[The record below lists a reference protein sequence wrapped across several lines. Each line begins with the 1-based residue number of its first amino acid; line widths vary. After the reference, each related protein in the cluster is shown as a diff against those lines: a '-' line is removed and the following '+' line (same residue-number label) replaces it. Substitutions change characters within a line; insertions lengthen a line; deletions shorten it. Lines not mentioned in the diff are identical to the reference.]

1 MKSVKGSELPNS
13 LNYFKCLKE
22 ELSSCHVM
30 STGTVNLLLI
40 STVKQ
45 RNNIFVLICRIL
57 ALDAAMR
64 CLAAAELTSPQS
76 QCNLFQPGYISDR
89 PRLGPA
95 ERTAAGW
102 RPGVS
107 WVSWAQWAWLSSLTT
122 LSTPHLE
129 QTRAERLLLRV
140 KLYPDHSKLKCVVTL
155 SVKLPRD
162 VSFQVRNRGFI
173 LRLRE
178 WRTGHRLGGLVSC

>member
-1 MKSVKGSELPNS
+1 MKSVKGLELPNS
-13 LNYFKCLKE
+13 LNYFICLKE

-76 QCNLFQPGYISDR
+76 QCSVIYSSQVIFQTDLDSDQQR
-89 PRLGPA
+89 
-95 ERTAAGW
+95 EQQQAG
-102 RPGVS
+102 G
-107 WVSWAQWAWLSSLTT
+107 Q
-122 LSTPHLE
+122 E
-129 QTRAERLLLRV
+129 
-140 KLYPDHSKLKCVVTL
+140 
-155 SVKLPRD
+155 
-162 VSFQVRNRGFI
+162 
-173 LRLRE
+173 
-178 WRTGHRLGGLVSC
+178 

>member
-64 CLAAAELTSPQS
+64 CLAAAELTY
-76 QCNLFQPGYISDR
+76 F
-89 PRLGPA
+89 
-95 ERTAAGW
+95 
-102 RPGVS
+102 
-107 WVSWAQWAWLSSLTT
+107 TT
-122 LSTPHLE
+122 LS
-129 QTRAERLLLRV
+129 V
-140 KLYPDHSKLKCVVTL
+140 
-155 SVKLPRD
+155 
-162 VSFQVRNRGFI
+162 
-173 LRLRE
+173 
-178 WRTGHRLGGLVSC
+178 

>member
-22 ELSSCHVM
+22 ELSSCHVR

-64 CLAAAELTSPQS
+64 CLAAAELTSPHS
-76 QCNLFQPGYISDR
+76 QCNLFQVIFQTDLDSDQQR
-89 PRLGPA
+89 
-95 ERTAAGW
+95 EQQQAG
-102 RPGVS
+102 G
-107 WVSWAQWAWLSSLTT
+107 Q
-122 LSTPHLE
+122 E
-129 QTRAERLLLRV
+129 
-140 KLYPDHSKLKCVVTL
+140 
-155 SVKLPRD
+155 
-162 VSFQVRNRGFI
+162 
-173 LRLRE
+173 
-178 WRTGHRLGGLVSC
+178 